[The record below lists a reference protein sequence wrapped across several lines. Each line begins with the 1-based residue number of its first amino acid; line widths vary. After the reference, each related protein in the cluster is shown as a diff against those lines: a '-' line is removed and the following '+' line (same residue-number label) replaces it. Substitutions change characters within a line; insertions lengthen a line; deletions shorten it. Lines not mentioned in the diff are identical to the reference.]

1 MLKNSSFKSIRVYY
15 AMDNVLNF
23 AARQGLDV
31 TSTFFGANSFTY
43 FPYRTYVVGVN
54 VGL

>member
-1 MLKNSSFKSIRVYY
+1 MLNNSSFKSVRLYF

-23 AARQGLDV
+23 TARKGMDV
-31 TSTFFGANSFTY
+31 QSSFLGANSFTY